1 MSELNQQTTV
11 SEVEVDDL
19 DALFDGAPGGDS
31 VTLPTEEKKKPN
43 VLSNAGTVDMSF
55 LDNDSSEEEETDTE
69 ETDTEATAEETES
82 ASDILAE
89 LDSEDEEP
97 VVEKKKPGR
106 PKKGDMVNIFNKLF
120 EDEVIIPF
128 DDDKDI
134 ADYSVN
140 DWKELIEANYEQRE
154 TQLKESVPREFFQSL
169 PEELQY
175 AAKYVMDGGQDLKGL
190 FRALSVVEEQRQ
202 LDVSNERDQVLIV
215 RQYLQATGFGNDA
228 EIADEIETWKDLGR
242 LEQQAKKWKPKLD
255 AMQEEV
261 IAQRLAEQEEMKAQ
275 QEQASQQYM
284 DNVYNALKEGE
295 LNGIK
300 LDKKTQS
307 ALYAGL
313 VQPNYQSVRGGN
325 TNLLGH
331 LLEKY
336 QFVEPN
342 YNLISEALWLLSD
355 PDGYRSKI
363 AEIGKKE
370 AVEKTV
376 RQLKTEQSKRLT
388 STSPEEKE
396 TKKGR
401 SLPRQNNIFKR
412 F

>member
-19 DALFDGAPGGDS
+19 DALFDGAPGADS
-31 VTLPTEEKKKPN
+31 VTLPTEETKKPN
-43 VLSNAGTVDMSF
+43 VLSNAGAVDMSF
-55 LDNDSSEEEETDTE
+55 LEGDSEEAAEEETENSTE
-69 ETDTEATAEETES
+69 EVAETKEDPNE
-82 ASDILAE
+82 ILAE
-89 LDSEDEEP
+89 LDATDEEE
-97 VVEKKKPGR
+97 VVEKKKVGR
-106 PKKGDMVNIFNKLF
+106 PKKGDPISIFNKLF

-128 DDDKDI
+128 DDDKSI
-134 ADYSVN
+134 EEYSVN
-140 DWKELIEANYEQRE
+140 DWKELIEANYAERE
-154 TQLKESVPREFFQSL
+154 KKLQEEVPRQFFEAL

-190 FRALSVVEEQRQ
+190 FRALSSVEEQRQ
-202 LDVSNERDQVLIV
+202 LDVSNENDQERIV

-261 IAQRLAEQEEMKAQ
+261 IAQRLAEQEQMKAQ
-275 QEQASQQYM
+275 QEKASQDYM
-284 DNVYNALKEGE
+284 DNVYTALKEGE

-313 VQPNYQSVRGGN
+313 VQPNYSSVRGGQ

-342 YNLISEALWLLSD
+342 YSLISEALWLLSD
-355 PDGYRSKI
+355 PDGYRGKI

-376 RQLKTEQSKRLT
+376 RQLKTEQSKRLS
-388 STSPEEKE
+388 STAPEEKE

-401 SLPRQNNIFKR
+401 SIPRQNNIFKR

>member
-19 DALFDGAPGGDS
+19 DALFDGAPGADS
-31 VTLPTEEKKKPN
+31 VTLPTAETKKPN
-43 VLSNAGTVDMSF
+43 VLSNAGAVDMSF
-55 LDNDSSEEEETDTE
+55 LEDDSDEAAEEETEDSTE
-69 ETDTEATAEETES
+69 EVAETKEDPNE
-82 ASDILAE
+82 ILAE
-89 LDSEDEEP
+89 LDAMDDEE
-97 VVEKKKPGR
+97 VVEKKKVGR
-106 PKKGDMVNIFNKLF
+106 PKKGDPISIFNKLF

-128 DDDKDI
+128 DDDKSLEE
-134 ADYSVN
+134 YSVN
-140 DWKELIEANYEQRE
+140 DWKELIEANYAERE
-154 TQLKESVPREFFQSL
+154 KKIQEEVPRQFFEAL

-190 FRALSVVEEQRQ
+190 FRALSSVEEQRQ
-202 LDVSNERDQVLIV
+202 LDVSNENDQERIV

-261 IAQRLAEQEEMKAQ
+261 IAQRLAEQEQMKQQ
-275 QEQASQQYM
+275 QEQASQDYM
-284 DNVYNALKEGE
+284 DNVYTALKEGE

-313 VQPNYQSVRGGN
+313 VQPNYSSVRGGQ

-342 YNLISEALWLLSD
+342 YSLISEALWLLSD
-355 PDGYRSKI
+355 PEGYRGKI

-376 RQLKTEQSKRLT
+376 RQLKTEQSKRLS
-388 STSPEEKE
+388 STAPEEKE

-401 SLPRQNNIFKR
+401 SIPRQNNIFKR

>member
-19 DALFDGAPGGDS
+19 DALFDGAPGADS
-31 VTLPTEEKKKPN
+31 VTLPTEETKKPN
-43 VLSNAGTVDMSF
+43 VLSNAGAVDMSF
-55 LDNDSSEEEETDTE
+55 LEGDSEEAAEEETENSTE
-69 ETDTEATAEETES
+69 DVAETKEDPNE
-82 ASDILAE
+82 ILAE
-89 LDSEDEEP
+89 LDATDEEE
-97 VVEKKKPGR
+97 VVEKKKTGR
-106 PKKGDMVNIFNKLF
+106 AKKGDPISIFNKLF

-128 DDDKDI
+128 DDDKGLEE
-134 ADYSVN
+134 YSVN
-140 DWKELIEANYEQRE
+140 DWKELIEANYAERE
-154 TQLKESVPREFFQSL
+154 KKLQEEVPRQFFEAL

-190 FRALSVVEEQRQ
+190 FRALSSVEEQRQ
-202 LDVSNERDQVLIV
+202 LDVSNENDQERIV

-261 IAQRLAEQEEMKAQ
+261 IAQRLAEQEQMKAQ
-275 QEQASQQYM
+275 QEKASQDYM
-284 DNVYNALKEGE
+284 DNVYTALKEGE
-295 LNGIK
+295 LNGVK

-313 VQPNYQSVRGGN
+313 VQPNYNSVRGGQ

-342 YNLISEALWLLSD
+342 YTLISEALWLLSD
-355 PDGYRSKI
+355 PEGYRGKI

-376 RQLKTEQSKRLT
+376 RQLKTEQSKRLS
-388 STSPEEKE
+388 STAPEEKE

-401 SLPRQNNIFKR
+401 SIPRQNNIFKR

>member
-19 DALFDGAPGGDS
+19 DALFDGAPGADS
-31 VTLPTEEKKKPN
+31 VTLPTTETKKPN
-43 VLSNAGTVDMSF
+43 VLSNAGAVDMSF
-55 LDNDSSEEEETDTE
+55 LEDDSDEAAEEDTE
-69 ETDTEATAEETES
+69 DSTEEVAETKEDPNQ
-82 ASDILAE
+82 ILAE
-89 LDSEDEEP
+89 LDATDDEE
-97 VVEKKKPGR
+97 VVEKKKVGR
-106 PKKGDMVNIFNKLF
+106 PKKGDPISIFNKLF
-120 EDEVIIPF
+120 EDEIIIPF
-128 DDDKDI
+128 DDDKSLEE
-134 ADYSVN
+134 YSVN
-140 DWKELIEANYEQRE
+140 DWKELIEANYAERE
-154 TQLKESVPREFFQSL
+154 RKIQEEVPRQFFEAL

-190 FRALSVVEEQRQ
+190 FRALSSVEEQRQ
-202 LDVSNERDQVLIV
+202 LDVSNENDQERIV

-261 IAQRLAEQEEMKAQ
+261 IAQRLAEQEQMKQQ
-275 QEQASQQYM
+275 QEQASQDYM
-284 DNVYNALKEGE
+284 DNVYTALKEGE

-313 VQPNYQSVRGGN
+313 VQPNYNSVRGGQ

-342 YNLISEALWLLSD
+342 YSLISEALWLLSD
-355 PDGYRSKI
+355 PEGYRGKI

-376 RQLKTEQSKRLT
+376 RQLKTEQSKRLS
-388 STSPEEKE
+388 STAPEEKE

-401 SLPRQNNIFKR
+401 SIPRQNNIFKR